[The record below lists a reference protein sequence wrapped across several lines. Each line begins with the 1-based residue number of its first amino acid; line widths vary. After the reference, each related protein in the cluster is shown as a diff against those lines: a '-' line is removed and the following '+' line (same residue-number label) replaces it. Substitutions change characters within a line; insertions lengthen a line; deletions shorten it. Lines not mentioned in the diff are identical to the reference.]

1 MNALVCCCLCE
12 SSILSSKYILC
23 PLSVRNV
30 LFSFTSILIRANVFC
45 CPYPSIYFFF
55 VCVCLSSILPFS
67 LLIMNS
73 TVYAACIYIHTES
86 QVAVS
91 ATEFIRPKCAT
102 RRMHVALPPL
112 LFCVMISLSTTRTKN
127 LRIEYVLLHDTVGGY
142 IRCFVRTIAEVHLG
156 FFVFFPFIHSLFFFV
171 HASLK
176 FGEGN
181 TLH

>member
-1 MNALVCCCLCE
+1 MHLYVAVYVNLLYSAL
-12 SSILSSKYILC
+12 SIY
-23 PLSVRNV
+23 SVRSPFV
-30 LFSFTSILIRANVFC
+30 MSFSLSLRFLFVRMYFAAHIQVF
-45 CPYPSIYFFF
+45 IFFL
-55 VCVCLSSILPFS
+55 CVCLSSILPFS

-73 TVYAACIYIHTES
+73 TVYAACIYIHTQS